1 MHNCTLKF
9 YIHRPGGVECSLPG
23 HKTKGKGIMNIV
35 KKIGLPVAISFLA
48 VSCTSTYI
56 VPEKNTK
63 AINFQSPET
72 VTKAVVNDANGM
84 DGFSVWGWYGKEG
97 NTVGN
102 VFAGTDVTKKAN
114 GEWGYEGTQ
123 YWIPGYVYDFYAVYP
138 SSLSGVTVN
147 ESGEIAVTGFD
158 CSATGADAV
167 DLMTASRLD
176 MSGDAPEKVAFTFS
190 HELARLKFTVIAEN
204 TEATVNSF
212 KVYGLNVNADFSKT
226 ESGSVWSDPV
236 ACTKENTPFILG
248 EPFSFNSVNGWEKN
262 MLGDVLVIPDSD
274 LSDAELEISYRYP
287 GESTDRTA
295 VLDLNS
301 STSVWNAA
309 SSYNYIVRIK
319 GSSLTVEVKV
329 VPWSTEDTSVSW

>member
-1 MHNCTLKF
+1 MDNVLRR
-9 YIHRPGGVECSLPG
+9 IALPLA
-23 HKTKGKGIMNIV
+23 MSV
-35 KKIGLPVAISFLA
+35 LA
-48 VSCTSTYI
+48 VSCTSTKYMA
-56 VPEKNTK
+56 PEKKPVAIKFHQVSAETRSAIEGNTM
-63 AINFQSPET
+63 P
-72 VTKAVVNDANGM
+72 ANSA
-84 DGFSVWGWYGKEG
+84 FKVWGWYYDNGG
-97 NTVGN
+97 ATVGN
-102 VFAGTDVTKKAN
+102 VFDGTEVSNKT
-114 GEWGYEGTQ
+114 GEWLYDGYTR
-123 YWIPGYVYDFYAVYP
+123 YWSPGYVYDFYAVYP

-147 ESGEIAVTGFD
+147 ESGEIAITGFD
-158 CSATGADAV
+158 CSRTGADAV

-176 MSGDAPEKVAFTFS
+176 MSGDAPEKVAFTFT

-204 TEATVNSF
+204 TEATVNGF
-212 KVYGLNVNADFSKT
+212 KVYGLNVNADLSKT

-309 SSYNYIVRIK
+309 DSYNYIVRIK
-319 GSSLTVEVKV
+319 GSSLTVEVIV